1 MSLKL
6 SETDILN
13 VLVAIWNDG
22 RYRLA
27 REHAHRQ
34 GHPAACDYITIAAQ
48 ALQREN
54 VARGGAWDDIG
65 CNWRRAKIGDQSMD
79 GLSVKNPADGRYYFE
94 DVIASA
100 GTPAASIKYRHPF
113 RDEALL
119 RAVAGGPYA
128 PHGYADP
135 RELRTHFPYTESASP
150 SPSPPSPVP
159 PPRSTAECK
168 FDPAGIEAPL
178 ATLKSLC
185 SNLVE
190 QIDATR
196 EIAEAAKVAAE
207 EARRAA
213 EEARDEVRTVVSRE
227 EAAVPVYVSDRLPVI
242 GTITL
247 RPQP

>member
-6 SETDILN
+6 AESDIVNL
-13 VLVAIWNDG
+13 LAAIWDDP
-22 RYRLA
+22 RFRLA

-34 GHPAACDYITIAAQ
+34 GHPAACDYITVAAQ

-65 CNWRRAKIGDQSMD
+65 CNWRRAKVGDQSMD

-128 PHGYADP
+128 PQGYADP
-135 RELRTHFPYTESASP
+135 RELRTHFQFTEIA
-150 SPSPPSPVP
+150 PPEP
-159 PPRSTAECK
+159 PAGPTTDNK
-168 FDPAGIEAPL
+168 FDPARIEAAL
-178 ATLKSLC
+178 VALQSVC

-190 QIDATR
+190 QVSATR
-196 EIAEAAKVAAE
+196 VQAEAARVAAE
-207 EARRAA
+207 EAKAAA
-213 EEARDEVRTVVSRE
+213 EQAREEVRSVASKE
-227 EAAVPVYVSDRLPVI
+227 EPAGPVYVSDPLPVI

-247 RPQP
+247 RPQV